1 MLLDKHR
8 QQGISIVLWQEILG
22 GQSIQLEIFLLLLIL
37 VQLIAHT
44 ILNVVVDNEV
54 EFFFCKAV
62 MLR

>member
-1 MLLDKHR
+1 MKFPVADACQAESATENFRL
-8 QQGISIVLWQEILG
+8 
-22 GQSIQLEIFLLLLIL
+22 FLVL